1 MYNMTTC
8 GNEHKIFSKL
18 QKKEPTALLQY
29 QVVSPG
35 TYELYHTEVPP
46 EFRGKGIAKVIA
58 K

>member
-1 MYNMTTC
+1 M
-8 GNEHKIFSKL
+8 

-35 TYELYHTEVPP
+35 TYELYHAEVPP